1 MAAGNHLQVLRQHGL
16 FNHHGIDLGDG
27 TVAHYLE
34 GRAILRSSLKEFC
47 AGEIFSIVSH
57 KNPSPNS
64 VIIRRAMSRLGEQ
77 SYNLLFNNCE
87 HFANWCTTGR
97 HRSNQME
104 NWLKQSSLGAMA
116 IGQLMPAALF
126 AGLNLLITKGL
137 EDDSSRE
144 KARKGINNLQTL
156 RKKILQKLQVT
167 LDEIDNWFKSELHPN
182 TMKTKKQNKQ
192 LLLLKGQD
200 LADQLNTIEN
210 VEAQIIR
217 LLHQSNPKN

>member
-1 MAAGNHLQVLRQHGL
+1 MAAGDHLQVPRQHGL

-47 AGEIFSIVSH
+47 SGEIFSIVSH

-104 NWLKQSSLGAMA
+104 DWLKQSSLGAMA

-137 EDDSSRE
+137 EDESSRE

-156 RKKILQKLQVT
+156 RKKILQKLEVT

-200 LADQLNTIEN
+200 LADKLNTIEN